1 MRISD
6 WSSDGCSSD
15 LTALEGPNL
24 DGVVGRKAAA
34 LSGFDYSDAMIAQA
48 RRGLVWTEAALDA
61 FLADPQGVVPG
72 NEMGFFGLADAR
84 DRADLVAYLRQQTGR
99 PTQSRHSPPRHVPS
113 RRSGHD
119 SKEGGRAWIRRS

>member
-99 PTQSRHSPPRHVPS
+99 PTPS
-113 RRSGHD
+113 RYSRSEEHT
-119 SKEGGRAWIRRS
+119 SELQSLMRNSYA

>member
-72 NEMGFFGLADAR
+72 NELGFFGLADR
-84 DRADLVAYLRQQTGR
+84 SDERRVGKECISTCR
-99 PTQSRHSPPRHVPS
+99 SRGSPDP
-113 RRSGHD
+113 
-119 SKEGGRAWIRRS
+119 